1 MSKITLIDESTRP
14 KAPPIE
20 GLDPLQA
27 LKGKR
32 LAFIHQLHLR
42 ELDRTRQ
49 LMHQIE
55 AGERRLAELGE
66 AVSSLHMVE
75 SYRAFGNLCGR
86 ECQILTFHHM
96 AEDQLIF
103 PALDEQ
109 GSAGLRKVV
118 QRLRE
123 EHEVIHGLLEELEG
137 RAADAI
143 ARADAESFAT
153 LKETFDSLDRTVRS
167 HFGYEE
173 TELEQ
178 ALGYHEV
185 EI

>member
-1 MSKITLIDESTRP
+1 MTTTTLIDETTRP

-20 GLDPLQA
+20 GLDPFQELR
-27 LKGKR
+27 GKR
-32 LAFIHQLHLR
+32 LAFIHQMHLQ

-49 LMHQIE
+49 LMHLIE

-66 AVSSLHMVE
+66 AVSSLQMVE

-86 ECQILTFHHM
+86 ECQMLTFHHM

-103 PALDEQ
+103 PALDNQ
-109 GSAGLRKVV
+109 GSEGLRKVV

-123 EHEVIHGLLEELEG
+123 EHEVIHSLLVDLET
-137 RAADAI
+137 RAAAAV
-143 ARADAESFAT
+143 ARADAESFAE
-153 LKETFDSLDRTVRS
+153 LKQTFDTLDRTVRS
-167 HFGYEE
+167 HFGYEQ

-178 ALGYHEV
+178 ALGYYDVEV
-185 EI
+185 